1 MEVVSDSSV
10 RVSWDRIALPE
21 VTGYRVYY
29 SETGSEEEVFVI
41 VPSSADSVVIGD
53 LLNDV
58 EYQFQVA
65 VIALHTIAGQRSPI
79 LRTTVTLHPEATTIT
94 TARSSSQLMP
104 ATTTVSSTTSSS
116 QVVAV
121 ATGVVVFIIVLA
133 IAAATLLALMVYIF
147 KRCLAMQYSIDC
159 AYIHFFQS

>member
-1 MEVVSDSSV
+1 MPNVEVEVVSDSSV

-21 VTGYRVYY
+21 ITGYRVYY
-29 SETGSEEEVFVI
+29 SETGSEEEVFVT
-41 VPSSADSVVIGD
+41 VPSSADSVVVGD

-65 VIALHTIAGQRSPI
+65 AIALHTITGQRSPI
-79 LRTTVTLHPEATTIT
+79 LRTTVALHTEATTI
-94 TARSSSQLMP
+94 
-104 ATTTVSSTTSSS
+104 TTSSS

-121 ATGVVVFIIVLA
+121 VTGVVVFIIVLA

-147 KRCLAMQYSIDC
+147 KRCLAMQ
-159 AYIHFFQS
+159 